1 VVLHA
6 PGNAAWFS
14 IDVWN
19 RPLPRRDEA
28 LRRTLRRH
36 ADLVLA
42 THPAGGDSMADRVR
56 AELLQL
62 ATVGLPSI
70 DDIARRLATSPR
82 SLQRRLRD
90 EGVTFADLVRRT
102 REDLARRY
110 LKDPGLT
117 VTEVAYL
124 LGFSEASAFSR
135 AFRAWTG
142 RTPGE
147 FRTDPAR

>member
-1 VVLHA
+1 MT
-6 PGNAAWFS
+6 PQ
-14 IDVWN
+14 
-19 RPLPRRDEA
+19 EA
-28 LRRTLRRH
+28 FVTRLRRH
-36 ADLVLA
+36 RERQ
-42 THPAGGDSMADRVR
+42 RV
-56 AELLQL
+56 
-62 ATVGLPSI
+62 SI

>member
-1 VVLHA
+1 
-6 PGNAAWFS
+6 
-14 IDVWN
+14 
-19 RPLPRRDEA
+19 
-28 LRRTLRRH
+28 
-36 ADLVLA
+36 
-42 THPAGGDSMADRVR
+42 MADRVR

-117 VTEVAYL
+117 VTEVADL
-124 LGFSEASAFSR
+124 LGFS
-135 AFRAWTG
+135 
-142 RTPGE
+142 
-147 FRTDPAR
+147 